1 MKPAKQ
7 RKSLAKKSRPAAATK
22 AAQKPTKQTTPPD
35 LGPTTRKTIEVPEE
49 YFHRVRLRAAER
61 RIMQKDLW
69 AEILHEYFMRHP
81 MQK

>member
-1 MKPAKQ
+1 MKPVKQ

-22 AAQKPTKQTTPPD
+22 AVQKPPQQPPPD

-69 AEILHEYFMRHP
+69 AEILHEYFTRHP
-81 MQK
+81 VE